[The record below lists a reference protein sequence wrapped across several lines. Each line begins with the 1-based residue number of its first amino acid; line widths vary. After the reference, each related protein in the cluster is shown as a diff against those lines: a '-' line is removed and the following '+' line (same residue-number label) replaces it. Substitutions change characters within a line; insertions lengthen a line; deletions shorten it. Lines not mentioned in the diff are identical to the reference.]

1 MRDFMRLIAKFSYVT
16 TPVCLIIAKDTK
28 EIREIENVF
37 RFTFFMMK
45 YLNFSKN
52 SIIIYTQM
60 ENF

>member
-1 MRDFMRLIAKFSYVT
+1 MRLIAKFSYVT

>member
-37 RFTFFMMK
+37 RFTFF
-45 YLNFSKN
+45 S
-52 SIIIYTQM
+52 
-60 ENF
+60 